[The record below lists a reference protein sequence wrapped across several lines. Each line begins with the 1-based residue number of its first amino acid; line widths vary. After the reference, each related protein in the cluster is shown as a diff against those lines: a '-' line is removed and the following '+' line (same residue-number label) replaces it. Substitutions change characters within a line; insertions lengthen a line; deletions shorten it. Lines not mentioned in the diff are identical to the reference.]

1 MNKIKN
7 ISADIISKRNYFLT
21 PKRSDR
27 FESFFY
33 LSGWRVCSFTIGNK
47 KAKVKPLYG
56 NSPTKTFNLSAL
68 KKDLYITYEN
78 AVRAELGRQV
88 LHGEIDR
95 KPKNWRKVYG
105 LRS

>member
-7 ISADIISKRNYFLT
+7 ISADIVSKRNYFLT

-33 LSGWRVCSFTIGNK
+33 LSGWRVCSFKIGNK

-56 NSPTKTFNLSAL
+56 NGTTKTFSLSEL

-78 AVRAELGRQV
+78 AVKAELGRQV
-88 LHGEIDR
+88 LQGKLER
-95 KPKNWRKVYG
+95 KPKNWRATYG